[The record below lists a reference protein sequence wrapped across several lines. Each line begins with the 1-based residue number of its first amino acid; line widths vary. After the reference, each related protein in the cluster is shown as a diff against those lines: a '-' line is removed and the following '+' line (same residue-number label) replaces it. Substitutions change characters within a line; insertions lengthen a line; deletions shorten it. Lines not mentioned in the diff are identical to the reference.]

1 MMMMKVRGVEDG
13 VEAYPRQTSKTKNNK
28 D

>member
-1 MMMMKVRGVEDG
+1 MMMKMHGVENG